1 MNLWKLTKKQKIFF
15 WVLINL
21 LNYWWYSWYPTKDS
35 LKEDFIFLPTQNW
48 QIDFEFMENFIKAVE
63 KLVIKDLV
71 IWNEKKMNAYREV
84 ISKKNFK

>member
-1 MNLWKLTKKQKIFF
+1 
-15 WVLINL
+15 
-21 LNYWWYSWYPTKDS
+21 
-35 LKEDFIFLPTQNW
+35 
-48 QIDFEFMENFIKAVE
+48 MENFIKAVE

>member
-1 MNLWKLTKKQKIFF
+1 
-15 WVLINL
+15 
-21 LNYWWYSWYPTKDS
+21 
-35 LKEDFIFLPTQNW
+35 
-48 QIDFEFMENFIKAVE
+48 MENFIRAVE